1 MQLQCIRV
9 SLARMEK
16 STKATESPKNVFARR
31 MRRYR
36 EKRRWSQEDLAQE
49 LTVAGWKVDRAQL
62 ARIESGD
69 RGLSL
74 DEALRIA
81 WVLSVP
87 PALLYLPL
95 GDADEVAITPNE
107 KMQPIQAL
115 QWVTGDVNSSPGI
128 VRDPVAWST
137 DMALWWLY
145 DRHAKA
151 VERVHVAQLDVD
163 GAEMIEVGVENA
175 RVRYLE
181 ALRTLAG
188 IQDEMRT
195 NKLALPTLH
204 KDLAEALKK
213 VTT

>member
-1 MQLQCIRV
+1 
-9 SLARMEK
+9 
-16 STKATESPKNVFARR
+16 

-36 EKRRWSQEDLAQE
+36 KKRGWSQHDLAQE
-49 LTVAGWKVDRAQL
+49 LTAAGWKVDRAQI

-95 GDADEVAITPNE
+95 GDSDEVAIAPNE
-107 KMQPIQAL
+107 KMQPMRAL
-115 QWVTGDVNSSPGI
+115 QWVIGDVDSSPGI
-128 VRDPVAWST
+128 VRDSVAWST
-137 DMALWWLY
+137 SMVLWWLY

-151 VERVHVAQLDVD
+151 VGRVLVAQLDVD

-195 NKLALPTLH
+195 NKLTLPTLD